1 MGSKNILVLGLL
13 AALLAAFG
21 LSVGLREHGNA
32 SATAASAAPAST
44 SRGAEAGNNKND
56 GKDKLASTKASESLK
71 GVNSDPENSVVA
83 EEVKPIAPP
92 MDRQIRTIAYG
103 WDLMAPGLLG
113 SKQDKSNVK
122 SFRGHQLDVTFEA
135 ADNLGDVKAA
145 LALGG
150 ADKDGADIAIVPLP
164 EMVAAYEDLRALE
177 PEIFFIVGW
186 SRGRD
191 AVYGM
196 NGKTL
201 IKPRTSAKK
210 PVKLAGESG
219 KASTLLALYLLD
231 LAGVPPK
238 DVQLVT
244 DTKKADFV
252 ARNRAS
258 DEAAPE
264 NSRALMT
271 SADAHLLVPYVAIAP
286 AGFLKNRRATRA
298 WLAGWLEGVEELR
311 NDVPSAARKVA
322 AVEGAPETIDLVRQ
336 LGQID
341 FAGLDG
347 NVRRAGLSGRD
358 AVTLDELFKLT
369 WHLWRSAGVVT
380 TPTPTRVPFSSEGL
394 AALVLASS
402 TKPSTG
408 APRSGDVDFSTAP
421 IIRIQLETSKDRDAH
436 ERSMK
441 RLALVSGIFSDSAL
455 RLGSK
460 RAKKATAEEIDS
472 LVSRFGLDPAR
483 FQADHRLSKKNT
495 TTLEVLATP

>member
-32 SATAASAAPAST
+32 SATAASAVS
-44 SRGAEAGNNKND
+44 SRGALGADDKAKA
-56 GKDKLASTKASESLK
+56 KDKPTGTKASESLK
-71 GVNSDPENSVVA
+71 ATNSDSEKTATA
-83 EEVKPIAPP
+83 EAVTPIAPP

-113 SKQDKSNVK
+113 SKQDKSNAK
-122 SFRGHQLDVTFEA
+122 SFQGHQLDVAFTA
-135 ADNLGDVKAA
+135 ADNLSDVKAA

-201 IKPRTSAKK
+201 IKPRSSAKA

-238 DVQLVT
+238 DIQLVT

-264 NSRALMT
+264 NSRVLMT

-380 TPTPTRVPFSSEGL
+380 TPTPNRVPFSSEGL

-402 TKPSTG
+402 TKPSTD
-408 APRSGDVDFSTAP
+408 APRTGDIDFSTAP
-421 IIRIQLETSKDRDAH
+421 IIRIQLKASKDTDAH
-436 ERSMK
+436 DRSMK
-441 RLALVSGIFSDSAL
+441 RIALVSGIFSDSAL

-460 RAKKATAEEIDS
+460 RAKKATTEEIES
-472 LVSRFGLDPAR
+472 LVSRFGLNASR